1 VFAGAVLLGA
11 AAAVVLAQSPAR
23 GSLAGKLT
31 DLHSKPLD
39 GATLVLRNVATGT
52 EARTTSAKN
61 GSYRFV
67 GLEPGEYSLEAA
79 NPELGHGQLR
89 GIFISAGHEARI
101 QAAVELERA
110 ALESL
115 AQKAPAGNVVPPPAT
130 PQAAAIDTQ
139 ASGVS
144 PAVTVPNL
152 PKPTA
157 EKPSTVSSTWE
168 GRLDSEPAEILTIAF
183 SSLAE
188 PRLKVLPTKIGV
200 SAAGAASERPTVPQ
214 PLTESAL
221 HQEAEVSLL
230 APAVPVASPAAIHAD
245 TIPDMSSGLSSS
257 LVAVTAKPPAL
268 RGVGMGFA
276 IAAVCGAQGAAQLQQ
291 AFPPLGLAASHMI
304 EPDSVAPPAQLSSE
318 QLQSLPLQGRHWEN
332 FILDTPVRRGGQGE
346 DTPDT
351 QQKSG
356 GTPASVTVDGADTRL
371 AFGGRSGGGV
381 RASSLMGPGRNESA
395 IGEVRTLETGGGA
408 AHNAGLETR
417 GGSNGFHGQ
426 GFLFDRQNFL
436 GAQNPFTQWVKE
448 TAPATSVSVPVFSPL
463 PYTAPDSEYIW
474 GVGIGS
480 RIPHSRLFWFAA
492 FDGTH
497 RGYPGVAMVKHPDNF
512 FAQPSND
519 EMQVLSARLGL
530 PGTNPVSE
538 GLGAYSGMLE
548 TLSGLLGPAP
558 RTADQWVGF
567 SRLDWQAAERHH
579 FTLEG
584 TGALWNSPGGGLT
597 RTSEP
602 YGSHSFGTSQAGEFW
617 LLSRWEAFLTPNLLA
632 VTQGSAGRHILT
644 EGPDTPSPFEQTL
657 NVNAW
662 GQLPQMVVDSRYG
675 FTIGNPSRFGTGRY
689 PDEHLYQLQES
700 VNWIRGSL
708 MIKAGIDWRHN
719 ADATGMVRNHTGTYH
734 YSTVENFASDALVF
748 AKYGLTDALDPF
760 NQHNCDQRGKAW
772 RDTTG
777 QLHGL
782 GYLPC
787 YSYYAQTMGP
797 TNWHLSTNDVAGFAT
812 GQWQP
817 AKRLVVSAALRW
829 QRQFLPPPIAL
840 VNNPDLPLTQK
851 LPASGNAWAPR
862 VSVAWGTG
870 ESRWPTIRV
879 GYGMYFGRTQNSVLE
894 SALTQTGSLRGD
906 LNFFMRPTDNL
917 VAGGAPPFPYVL
929 AGEPTTLVKPGAIE
943 FAPNFKNA
951 EIHQSEATVEENLPG
966 RVQVAAGAI
975 VSLGRRLP
983 VTIDT
988 NFDPATNPG
997 TITYGVVDA
1006 GSEGPIKTRQITV
1019 PFFASW
1025 PGFGTPAG
1033 SAGRLNTN
1041 YQQITELMSRANS
1054 TYEAATLRVSRYGR
1068 RGLTL
1073 HTRYTYGHAMDWN
1086 PNESTQVSGSSVLDP
1101 TDFRNEYGT
1110 SDLDIR
1116 NSVSGMVILE
1126 PHWRLSRFEGHLAND
1141 WMLSAIGQFRS
1152 GLPFTMRT
1160 AGSIPEEFE
1169 SSGAVIVG
1177 LGPGMNGSGGDNRV
1191 YGIGRNT
1198 YRYPSTWKADVRV
1211 GKKFNLGH
1219 MRELELMA
1227 ESFNL
1232 FNHQNVAQ
1240 IETTGY
1246 YISPGTAPGSLP
1258 TLNFMSGLK
1267 KGQTEFGM
1275 PLNINATDIF
1285 RPRQFDFG
1293 LRMRF

>member
-1 VFAGAVLLGA
+1 MAQS
-11 AAAVVLAQSPAR
+11 LAQPRAR
-23 GSLAGKLT
+23 GSLSGKLT
-31 DLHSKPLD
+31 DLHSKPLA
-39 GATLVLRNVATGT
+39 GASLVLRNAATGA
-52 EARTTSAKN
+52 ESRTTSAQN
-61 GSYRFV
+61 GSYRFI

-79 NPELGHGQLR
+79 NPELGRGQLQ
-89 GIFISAGHEARI
+89 GIFVSAGHEARI
-101 QAAVELERA
+101 QAAVELEPA
-110 ALESL
+110 LLESL
-115 AQKAPAGNVVPPPAT
+115 TRQGPTVDPSPSNSR
-130 PQAAAIDTQ
+130 AAAPPIRG
-139 ASGVS
+139 SGVS
-144 PAVTVPNL
+144 PAVPNL

-157 EKPSTVSSTWE
+157 DKPSTVSPAWD
-168 GRLDSEPAEILTIAF
+168 GRLDPEPAGILTVAATTP
-183 SSLAE
+183 AE
-188 PRLKVLPTKIGV
+188 PALKI
-200 SAAGAASERPTVPQ
+200 RPAETATAFGPVRGPEKSPI
-214 PLTESAL
+214 PLRMPDPIPL
-221 HQEAEVSLL
+221 KKAEVSLL
-230 APAVPVASPAAIHAD
+230 APAVPMAFPIAIDHSAM
-245 TIPDMSSGLSSS
+245 PDMSLGLSPS
-257 LVAVTAKPPAL
+257 LAVVTAKPPAL

-276 IAAVCGAQGAAQLQQ
+276 VAAVCGTQGTAQLQQ
-291 AFPPLGLAASHMI
+291 AMPRRGLTGVHMI
-304 EPDSVAPPAQLSSE
+304 EPESMAAPASLSSE
-318 QLQSLPLQGRHWEN
+318 QLQALPLQGRNWEN
-332 FILDTPVRRGGQGE
+332 FILDTAAHRGGQG
-346 DTPDT
+346 DDASGPP
-351 QQKSG
+351 QKSER
-356 GTPASVTVDGADTRL
+356 TPVSVAVDGANTRL
-371 AFGGRSGGGV
+371 AFGGRGAASM
-381 RASSLMGPGRNESA
+381 RSSSLMGPGRNESA
-395 IGEVRTLETGGGA
+395 IGEVRTLETGGQA
-408 AHNAGLETR
+408 ADGQNANLETH
-417 GGSNGFHGQ
+417 GGSNGLHGQ
-426 GFLFDRQNFL
+426 GFFFDRQNFL

-448 TAPATSVSVPVFSPL
+448 TTPATATSVPVFSPV
-463 PYTAPDSEYIW
+463 PYTAPDREYTW

-492 FDGTH
+492 LDGT
-497 RGYPGVAMVKHPDNF
+497 RRDYPGVAMVKHPDNF

-530 PGTNPVSE
+530 AGTNPVGE
-538 GLGAYSGMLE
+538 GLGAYAGMLE

-567 SRLDWQAAERHH
+567 SRLDWQAAERHS
-579 FTLEG
+579 FSLES

-602 YGSHSFGTSQAGEFW
+602 YGSHSFGTSQASEFW
-617 LLSRWEAFLTPNLLA
+617 LLGRWEAFLTPNLLA

-644 EGPDTPSPFEQTL
+644 EGPDTPSAFEQTL

-675 FTIGNPSRFGTGRY
+675 FTIGNPARFGTGSY

-700 VNWIRGSL
+700 ANWIRGGV

-748 AKYGLTDALDPF
+748 AKYGLADALDPF
-760 NQHNCDQRGKAW
+760 NPHNCDQRGKAW

-797 TNWHLSTNDVAGFAT
+797 TDWHLSTNDLAGFAT

-817 AKRLVVSAALRW
+817 AKRLVLSAALRW
-829 QRQFLPPPIAL
+829 QRQFLPPPITL

-851 LPASGNAWAPR
+851 LPVTGNEWAPR
-862 VSVAWGTG
+862 VSVAWGSG
-870 ESRWPTIRV
+870 ESRWPIMRA

-894 SALTQTGSLRGD
+894 TALTQTGSLKGD

-917 VAGGAPPFPYVL
+917 QGGGAPPFPYVL
-929 AGEPTTLVKPGAIE
+929 AGEPATVAKPGAVE
-943 FAPNFKNA
+943 FAPNFQNA
-951 EIHQSEATVEENLPG
+951 EIHQGEAVVEENLPG
-966 RVQVAAGAI
+966 RVQVAAGAV

-983 VTIDT
+983 VTMDT

-1006 GSEGPIKTRQITV
+1006 TVEGPLKTRQITV
-1019 PFFASW
+1019 PFFAAW
-1025 PGFGTPAG
+1025 PGSGPGSGSGSGTSTG

-1068 RGLTL
+1068 RGLTF
-1073 HTRYTYGHAMDWN
+1073 HGRYTYSHAMDWN

-1116 NSVSGMVILE
+1116 NSLSGMVILE
-1126 PHWRLSRFEGHLAND
+1126 PHWRLSRFEGRLAND

-1152 GLPFTMRT
+1152 GLPYTMRT

-1169 SSGAVIVG
+1169 TSGAVIVG

-1198 YRYPSTWKADVRV
+1198 YRYPSTWKADVRL

-1219 MRELELMA
+1219 MRELDLMA

-1246 YISPGTAPGSLP
+1246 YISPGSAPGSLP

-1275 PLNINATDIF
+1275 PLNINATDVF

>member
-1 VFAGAVLLGA
+1 MVLLAAAGAIVF
-11 AAAVVLAQSPAR
+11 AQSPAR
-23 GSLAGKLT
+23 GSLSGKLT
-31 DLHSKPLD
+31 DLHSKPLE
-39 GATLVLRNVATGT
+39 GATLVLRNTATGG

-61 GSYRFV
+61 GSYRFI

-79 NPELGHGQLR
+79 NPALGHGHLR

-101 QAAVELERA
+101 LAAVELEHA
-110 ALESL
+110 PLESL
-115 AQKAPAGNVVPPPAT
+115 ARQDPVRVVAPPPNT
-130 PQAAAIDTQ
+130 TQAAPTATQ
-139 ASGVS
+139 VVS
-144 PAVTVPNL
+144 LAGPVPNP
-152 PKPTA
+152 PKFTA
-157 EKPSTVSSTWE
+157 DKPSTVSSTWE
-168 GRLDSEPAEILTIAF
+168 GRLDPEPAGILT
-183 SSLAE
+183 LAATSPEE
-188 PRLKVLPTKIGV
+188 PTLRARSMET
-200 SAAGAASERPTVPQ
+200 AAASTPEAAPEMP
-214 PLTESAL
+214 PLPPHLPEPIP
-221 HQEAEVSLL
+221 HREAEVSLL
-230 APAVPVASPAAIHAD
+230 APAVPAAFPPAIHAAV
-245 TIPDMSSGLSSS
+245 PDMSSGLSSS
-257 LVAVTAKPPAL
+257 LAAVTAKPPAL
-268 RGVGMGFA
+268 RGMGMGFA
-276 IAAVCGAQGAAQLQQ
+276 VAAACAAQGTAQLQQ
-291 AFPPLGLAASHMI
+291 AFPLPGLRASQAIEPESIAPAAS
-304 EPDSVAPPAQLSSE
+304 LSSE
-318 QLQSLPLQGRHWEN
+318 QLQALPLQGRHWED
-332 FILDTPVRRGGQGE
+332 FVLDTPARRGGQGD
-346 DTPDT
+346 DTPET
-351 QQKSG
+351 PQKSER
-356 GTPASVTVDGADTRL
+356 TPLSVTVDRASTRL
-371 AFGGRSGGGV
+371 AFGGRGGGTM
-381 RASSLMGPGRNESA
+381 RSSSLMGPGRNESA
-395 IGEVRTLETGGGA
+395 IGEVRTLETGGEAGKGR
-408 AHNAGLETR
+408 NANLETR

-448 TAPATSVSVPVFSPL
+448 TAPATSLSVPVFSPL
-463 PYTAPDSEYIW
+463 PYTAPDREYTW
-474 GVGIGS
+474 GVGVGS

-497 RGYPGVAMVKHPDNF
+497 RDYPGVAMVKHPDNF

-530 PGTNPVSE
+530 PAANPVGE

-548 TLSGLLGPAP
+548 TLSGLLGPSP

-579 FTLEG
+579 LTLEG

-602 YGSHSFGTSQAGEFW
+602 YGSHSFGTSQASEFW
-617 LLSRWEAFLTPNLLA
+617 LLGRWETFLTPNLLA
-632 VTQGSAGRHILT
+632 VTQGSAGRHILS
-644 EGPDTPSPFEQTL
+644 EAPDTPSSFEQTL

-675 FTIGNPSRFGTGRY
+675 FTIGNPTRFGTGSY

-700 VNWIRGSL
+700 VNWVRGSL
-708 MIKAGIDWRHN
+708 MMKAGLDLRHN

-748 AKYGLTDALDPF
+748 AKYGLTDALDPLH
-760 NQHNCDQRGKAW
+760 QHNCDQRGKAW

-787 YSYYAQTMGP
+787 YSYYSQTMGP
-797 TNWHLSTNDVAGFAT
+797 TDWHLSTNDAAGFAT

-829 QRQFLPPPIAL
+829 QREFLPPPIAL

-851 LPASGNAWAPR
+851 MPDTGNAWAPR
-862 VSVAWGTG
+862 VSLAWGTG
-870 ESRWPTIRV
+870 ESRWPTIRA

-894 SALTQTGSLRGD
+894 TALTQTGSLKGD
-906 LNFFMRPTDNL
+906 LSFFMRPTDNL
-917 VAGGAPPFPYVL
+917 GAGGAPPFPYVL
-929 AGEPTTLVKPGAIE
+929 AGEPATVVKPGAVE
-943 FAPNFKNA
+943 FAPNFRNA
-951 EIHQSEATVEENLPG
+951 EIHQGEATVEENLPG

-1006 GSEGPIKTRQITV
+1006 TGEGPLKTRQITV

-1025 PGFGTPAG
+1025 PSTSASSGT
-1033 SAGRLNTN
+1033 AGRLNTN

-1073 HTRYTYGHAMDWN
+1073 HARYTYGHAMDWN

-1110 SDLDIR
+1110 GDLDIR

-1126 PHWRLSRFEGHLAND
+1126 PHWKLSRFEGRLAND
-1141 WMLSAIGQFRS
+1141 WRLSAIGQFRS
-1152 GLPFTMRT
+1152 GLPYTMRT

-1169 SSGAVIVG
+1169 TSGAVIVG

-1211 GKKFNLGH
+1211 GKKFNLGR
-1219 MRELELMA
+1219 MRELDLMA

-1246 YISPGTAPGSLP
+1246 YISPGTVAGSLP
-1258 TLNFMSGLK
+1258 TLNFLSGLK

-1275 PLNINATDIF
+1275 PLNINATDVF